1 MKALGPTRKFA
12 AALLV
17 IMVVV
22 ARGYSASAQMKA
34 PPAGG
39 YPIVDFFK
47 LANFIYNP
55 LDKFNP
61 TPLPAVNTVPPE
73 IRALNG
79 QKIKIRGNSMAV
91 DFSEGMMSEFIL
103 AVSQDVCGY
112 GAIPRINEWIY
123 VTMTGGK
130 KAKVI
135 TGGDMWVI
143 GTFTVKEE
151 LIKGRVVGLYSIVGE
166 DVIQ

>member
-1 MKALGPTRKFA
+1 MKTLGLTRQLA
-12 AALLV
+12 AMLLA
-17 IMVVV
+17 IV
-22 ARGYSASAQMKA
+22 AVFGHGYSATAQTKA
-34 PPAGG
+34 PGQ
-39 YPIVDFFK
+39 YPTVDFFK

-55 LDKFNP
+55 IDKFNP

-135 TGGDMWVI
+135 TGGDMWVN

-151 LIKGRVVGLYSIVGE
+151 LVKGRVVGLYSIVAE
-166 DVIQ
+166 NVIQ